1 MRPPPPQM
9 AMELSKRRVQPRRG
23 DFGEGDVED
32 RSLSQDPYVA
42 FAVDC
47 GLCDRVA
54 LPNPLRRR
62 DEGPYCVKCRSRIA
76 ETDPDGWGVAGG
88 GRPRR
93 PPKSA
98 RRGNQTFGGE
108 PIRLLAPAGSAPGD
122 AQWVEVPT
130 GRPVADDE
138 VAIATYGDELVR
150 LVLHPESKMLGPGGQ
165 PCRYTTRGLLTPR
178 PVRVAAIH
186 IVGKEGNRIDEVA
199 TGEVTDPDEILND
212 YGDDA
217 WESLVLP
224 VGRLMGI
231 RRLSRETGLDRSQLI
246 DVFQG
251 RSNPR
256 PTARTLV
263 ADRVATWAAA
273 ELGLPTVPDDRNA
286 AFAAL
291 LAERSQ

>member
-1 MRPPPPQM
+1 
-9 AMELSKRRVQPRRG
+9 
-23 DFGEGDVED
+23 
-32 RSLSQDPYVA
+32 
-42 FAVDC
+42 
-47 GLCDRVA
+47 
-54 LPNPLRRR
+54 
-62 DEGPYCVKCRSRIA
+62 
-76 ETDPDGWGVAGG
+76 
-88 GRPRR
+88 
-93 PPKSA
+93 
-98 RRGNQTFGGE
+98 
-108 PIRLLAPAGSAPGD
+108 
-122 AQWVEVPT
+122 PT

-138 VAIATYGDELVR
+138 VAIATYGDERVR
-150 LVLHPESKMLGPGGQ
+150 LGLHPESKMLGPGGQ
-165 PCRYTTRGLLTPR
+165 PCRYTTRGLLRPR

-263 ADRVATWAAA
+263 ADRVATWATG
-273 ELGLPTVPDDRNA
+273 ELGLPTVPSDRNA
-286 AFAAL
+286 LFAVL
-291 LAERSQ
+291 VAERSQ

>member
-1 MRPPPPQM
+1 MG
-9 AMELSKRRVQPRRG
+9 SV
-23 DFGEGDVED
+23 
-32 RSLSQDPYVA
+32 
-42 FAVDC
+42 
-47 GLCDRVA
+47 
-54 LPNPLRRR
+54 
-62 DEGPYCVKCRSRIA
+62 
-76 ETDPDGWGVAGG
+76 
-88 GRPRR
+88 
-93 PPKSA
+93 
-98 RRGNQTFGGE
+98 

-165 PCRYTTRGLLTPR
+165 PCRYTTRGLLRPR